1 MERVPVGF
9 YFDYVCPFCYVAS
22 HRLRRITREY
32 PVAVC
37 YRFVEIH
44 PDNPVTGR
52 PLSELGYPPAQ
63 WARMQAALEQMVAE
77 EGLPLA
83 ERSFTTNTRQA
94 LLLARRALQQRPGRF
109 LALHDALFH
118 AFFAERR
125 NIGDPAVLTA
135 LAAEHGVAD
144 LLPEADDPAALAG
157 LLEDVEMAQTVGLTG
172 VPTLQVG
179 ERVFPGA
186 VSTETLVAALA
197 TYTEEGGD

>member
-1 MERVPVGF
+1 
-9 YFDYVCPFCYVAS
+9 
-22 HRLRRITREY
+22 
-32 PVAVC
+32 
-37 YRFVEIH
+37 
-44 PDNPVTGR
+44 
-52 PLSELGYPPAQ
+52 
-63 WARMQAALEQMVAE
+63 MQAALEQMVAE

-94 LLLARRALQQRPGRF
+94 LLLARRVLQQRPGRF

-135 LAAEHGVAD
+135 LATEYGVED
-144 LLPEADDPAALAG
+144 LLPEANDPAALAG

-186 VSTETLVAALA
+186 VSTETLVAALV